1 MPRYIFRAPIDST
14 DSLVEVHADGE
25 SLDDAVENYMNGE
38 GVAKEFLDYA
48 IDADEVVGIGY
59 TDNGNF
65 VAL

>member
-14 DSLVEVHADGE
+14 DSLAEIHADGE

-38 GVAKEFLDYA
+38 GIAKEFLDYV
-48 IDADEVVGIGY
+48 IDANEVVGIGY

-65 VAL
+65 VAI

>member
-1 MPRYIFRAPIDST
+1 VPRYIFRAPIDSA

-25 SLDDAVENYMNGE
+25 SLDDAVENYMNDE
-38 GVAKEFLDYA
+38 GVAKEYLDYT
-48 IDADEVVGIGY
+48 IDTNEVVGIGY

>member
-1 MPRYIFRAPIDST
+1 VPRYIFRAPIDST
-14 DSLVEVHADGE
+14 DSLVEVHVDGE

-38 GVAKEFLDYA
+38 GVAKEYLDYA
-48 IDADEVVGIGY
+48 IDANEVVGIGY